1 MSLDQTPS
9 ESKSANTANTP
20 EVQSE
25 RPPVALRYFD
35 RAELEETFA
44 DSIAGLIFDGQ
55 TLRIE
60 FDVTRYDEMKPNSPI
75 TGRRY
80 PACRRV
86 LSPAAALDLINRV
99 QQIAAATTQAVAMKT
114 APRPGPEAATPKL

>member
-1 MSLDQTPS
+1 MTLDPAAS
-9 ESKSANTANTP
+9 ESKSASTTTP
-20 EVQSE
+20 GVQSE

-80 PACRRV
+80 PACRLV
-86 LSPAAALDLINRV
+86 LSPAAAMDLINRI
-99 QQIAAATTQAVAMKT
+99 QQIAAATTKAGVMKT
-114 APRPGPEAATPKL
+114 GPQPGPEAATPKS